1 MDTALASMIQRV
13 DKLPPVCVCVC
24 ERERVINIGESTI
37 ASLPTCIINLH
48 SLFVLLVPG
57 CSAAIRGITT
67 EDQRMSE

>member
-13 DKLPPVCVCVC
+13 DKLPPER

-37 ASLPTCIINLH
+37 VSLPTGIINLH

-57 CSAAIRGITT
+57 CSAAIRGSTT
-67 EDQRMSE
+67 EDKRMSE